1 MKAMEKRSISFLSN
15 YLASWESV
23 GDKRNACVGA
33 SMCASAYVYAHAGL
47 SNARVMCAYPHK
59 STRKQAYMHEGTP
72 KQN

>member
-33 SMCASAYVYAHAGL
+33 SMCASADVYAHAGL
-47 SNARVMCAYPHK
+47 SNTRVMCAYPHK
-59 STRKQAYMHEGTP
+59 SIRKQAYMHEGTP

>member
-33 SMCASAYVYAHAGL
+33 SMCASASVYAHAGL
-47 SNARVMCAYPHK
+47 SNTRVMCAYPHK
-59 STRKQAYMHEGTP
+59 ITRKQMCMHEAI
-72 KQN
+72 KNQN